1 MSYEQINEIKKIVI
15 EHFVSILKNDEK
27 INKDFEVIAEIE
39 SKAKEYINFNNTNRA
54 IKSMEIKEE
63 ILKDI

>member
-1 MSYEQINEIKKIVI
+1 MSYEQINEIKQIVI

-39 SKAKEYINFNNTNRA
+39 SKAKEYIGSNNTNRA
-54 IKSMEIKEE
+54 VKSMEIKES

>member
-1 MSYEQINEIKKIVI
+1 MSYEQINEIKQIVI

-27 INKDFEVIAEIE
+27 INKDFEVITEIE
-39 SKAKEYINFNNTNRA
+39 SKAKEYINSNNTNRA
-54 IKSMEIKEE
+54 VKSMEIKEE

>member
-1 MSYEQINEIKKIVI
+1 MSYEQINEIKQIVI

-27 INKDFEVIAEIE
+27 INKDFEVISEIE
-39 SKAKEYINFNNTNRA
+39 SKAKEYIGSNSTNRA